1 MNPDSDFELYRNRF
15 GRLVLVQDGQTYEP
29 VIPVRNFPISARAG
43 AISLIGPDGSE
54 RVWLDSLDELPQPI
68 RTLINDELASRE
80 FIPEIQRIHTVSS
93 FATPSRWTVETNRG
107 DTELV
112 LKSEDDIRRLKPTM
126 LLIVDINAVQF
137 LIRDT
142 LLLDKESRRLLDRF
156 L

>member
-1 MNPDSDFELYRNRF
+1 MQTTDFELYRNRF

-29 VIPVRNFPISARAG
+29 IVPVRSFPISARAG

-54 RVWLDSLDELPQPI
+54 KVWIDTLDELPPQI
-68 RTLINDELASRE
+68 RTLINEELASRE
-80 FIPEIQRIHTVSS
+80 FIPEIRRIAAVSS

-107 DTELV
+107 NTELV
-112 LKSEDDIRRLKPTM
+112 LKTEDDIRRLTPTM
-126 LLIVDINAVQF
+126 LLIVDMNAVQF

-142 LLLDKESRRLLDRF
+142 LSLDKDSRRLLDRF